1 MDNKTENRTNSI
13 KISEDVIAKI
23 VEIAVKGVD
32 GVTEFTKS
40 KIRFENLFDKDGAG
54 SAINVKSESGSVNIT
69 VNVIMS
75 YGCRLKQAAEHIQ
88 NRVKN
93 DIQNMTGI
101 AVTKVNVIVD
111 GIVFDNR

>member
-1 MDNKTENRTNSI
+1 MDKKTENRINSI

-32 GVTEFTKS
+32 GVTEFNKS
-40 KIRFENLFDKDGAG
+40 KIKLENLFNKDDTN
-54 SAINVKSESGSVNIT
+54 SAINVKSESGSVDIT

-75 YGCRLKQAAEHIQ
+75 YSCKVKQAAEHIQ
-88 NRVKN
+88 NKVKN
-93 DIQNMTGI
+93 EVQNMTGI

-111 GIVFDNR
+111 GIAFDNQ